1 MACLSIPMCLT
12 PISGINGLPESKEL
26 SIPDRVLFETVREA
40 PLEKFRDRRLR
51 EVKSVGTV
59 GGGGEQT
66 DGSIGVIRNL

>member
-1 MACLSIPMCLT
+1 MLEHPYVLNAYKWCYRAARV
-12 PISGINGLPESKEL
+12 KEL

-40 PLEKFRDRRLR
+40 LLEKFRNRRLR

-66 DGSIGVIRNL
+66 DGSIGVIGNL

>member
-1 MACLSIPMCLT
+1 MLEHPYVLNAYKWYYRAARV
-12 PISGINGLPESKEL
+12 KEL

-40 PLEKFRDRRLR
+40 PSEKSRNRRLR

-66 DGSIGVIRNL
+66 DGSIGVIGNL

>member
-1 MACLSIPMCLT
+1 MLEHPYVLNAYKWCYRAARV
-12 PISGINGLPESKEL
+12 KEL

-40 PLEKFRDRRLR
+40 PSEKFRDRRLR

-59 GGGGEQT
+59 GGESERT

>member
-1 MACLSIPMCLT
+1 MLEHPYVLNAYKWCYRAARV
-12 PISGINGLPESKEL
+12 KEL
-26 SIPDRVLFETVREA
+26 SIADRVLFETVREA
-40 PLEKFRDRRLR
+40 LSENFRDRRLR

>member
-1 MACLSIPMCLT
+1 MLEHPYVLNAYKWCYRAARV
-12 PISGINGLPESKEL
+12 KEL

-40 PLEKFRDRRLR
+40 PLEKSQNRRLR

-66 DGSIGVIRNL
+66 DGSIGVIGNL